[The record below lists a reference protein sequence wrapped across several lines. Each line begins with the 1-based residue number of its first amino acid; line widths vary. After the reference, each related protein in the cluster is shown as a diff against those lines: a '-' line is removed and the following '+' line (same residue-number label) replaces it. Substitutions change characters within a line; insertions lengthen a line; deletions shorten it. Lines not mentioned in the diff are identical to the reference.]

1 MDTHE
6 LMMESH
12 FMVVGFL
19 PIMRKLIMKI
29 YKIKKSATL
38 KSKPLPGEREKPA
51 KIKYAAFWRVR
62 VILLFSLFR

>member
-29 YKIKKSATL
+29 YKIEKSATL
-38 KSKPLPGEREKPA
+38 NGSIQNPYPEGERNQLVLNAQPFGA
-51 KIKYAAFWRVR
+51 
-62 VILLFSLFR
+62 

>member
-38 KSKPLPGEREKPA
+38 KSKPLPGERERNQLKLNTLPFGA
-51 KIKYAAFWRVR
+51 
-62 VILLFSLFR
+62 